1 MATSSDANRVLYLT
15 ASATTTIQS
24 YSNASFLIAR
34 RGEPGEGA
42 QVTGYPMTGTL
53 SIYATFGGGGNYSI
67 RRSVVWLDTPELFGD
82 IDGEVVLRLLGSGSE
97 GVTIVKCDLT
107 ASEPMTATEGLN
119 GYAPYIWD
127 TIDPGVLFSTAV
139 SSSLTS
145 SAYTDITLNSE
156 AKRWI
161 LSGSEWSR
169 QITSAA
175 TGYGVALGIINYSHD
190 YLNVAPV
197 SVYSSPPGSW
207 LDTTGSRAANGP
219 STSVSGVWM
228 TGSRGAEP
236 KYTKYDYTIAPY
248 DNDITRYPRRIPQT
262 PYGLS
267 IKGPISLRKKNVP
280 YKVTT

>member
-24 YSNASFLIAR
+24 YSNTSFAIAR
-34 RGEPGEGA
+34 DANIASGA

-53 SIYATFGGGGNYSI
+53 TTYVAFGGGTNYSI
-67 RRSVVWLDTPELFGD
+67 RRSVVWLTTPELFGD
-82 IDGEVVLRLLGSGSE
+82 IDGDVVLRLRGSGSA
-97 GVTIVKCDLT
+97 GVAIVKCDLT
-107 ASEPMTATEGLN
+107 ASEPITATEGAN

-127 TIDPGVLFSTAV
+127 TIKPGVLFSTAA

-169 QITSAA
+169 DIVRSTE
-175 TGYGVALGIINYSHD
+175 GYGFAFGIINYVND
-190 YLNVAPV
+190 YLNDSDRALMA
-197 SVYSSPPGSW
+197 GGAW
-207 LDTTGSRAANGP
+207 TETTGAYRELGP
-219 STSVSGVWM
+219 STTIPGVWM

-236 KYTKYDYTIAPY
+236 TYTKDDYTIIPY

-267 IKGPISLRKKNVP
+267 IKGPSSLRKKNVP
-280 YKVTT
+280 YKVTS